1 MRTIRLTVLDTKKRQ
16 SGFSLIELLVAAAIF
31 TLIGGASLSL
41 FARHVPLF
49 NQQQNLAGLN
59 IAMRNAA
66 AQIQVDIVN
75 GGAGYYSSMNIPSWP
90 VGIVINNNV
99 VSSSGDCHSGT
110 TYGANCFD
118 AFTVIVSDP
127 LTTPANPLSGTSGG
141 LPVTAGTCAAIKT
154 DTSASSSIYLPVPT
168 TPDPATGSAYTA
180 ATYAAKFKNGDQ
192 ILIEKGDGSKYT
204 TVKLTAAGATSVVG
218 GTTYVLL
225 THGTTTAAN
234 GTNAAADDI
243 TGMSVNSSDQTTS
256 QFCATDWLLRLTP
269 IKYDVDISTPS
280 DPKLRRTVLVAGATP
295 SANGVTLAEQVIGF
309 KVGASL
315 VSGTT
320 DTSTYNFDA
329 STFGSGSGYDFT
341 VVRSVMVSIIGRTT
355 PNPDPTY
362 VFRNTFDSGP
372 YEVQGT
378 SVVVNPR
385 NMSM

>member
-1 MRTIRLTVLDTKKRQ
+1 
-16 SGFSLIELLVAAAIF
+16 
-31 TLIGGASLSL
+31 
-41 FARHVPLF
+41 
-49 NQQQNLAGLN
+49 
-59 IAMRNAA
+59 
-66 AQIQVDIVN
+66 
-75 GGAGYYSSMNIPSWP
+75 MNIPSWP
-90 VGIVINNNV
+90 VGIVISNNV
-99 VSSSGDCHSGT
+99 VASGGDCHSGT

-118 AFTVIVSDP
+118 SFTVIVSDP
-127 LTTPANPLSGTSGG
+127 LTTPVNVLSSTSGG
-141 LPVTAGTCAAIKT
+141 LPVTAGTCASIKT
-154 DTSASSSIYLPVPT
+154 DTSASSSIYVLPPT
-168 TPDPATGSAYTA
+168 GVTA
-180 ATYAAKFKNGDQ
+180 ATYATSFKNGDQ
-192 ILIEKGDGSKYT
+192 ILLEKSDGSKYT
-204 TVKLTAAGATSVVG
+204 TVKLTSAGATSVVG

-225 THGTTTAAN
+225 THSTMTAAN
-234 GTNAAADDI
+234 GTNASTDDI

-269 IKYDVDISTPS
+269 IKYDVDISTTS
-280 DPKLRRTVLVAGATP
+280 DPKLRRTVLIAGATP

-320 DTSTYNFDA
+320 DTSTYNFNA
-329 STFGSGSGYDFT
+329 STFGSGAGYDYT

-378 SVVVNPR
+378 SIVVNPR